1 MALHKHSNVKKRHP
15 HASQGIG
22 STQQEAKDQYHHII
36 HKNRQILADMT
47 NKLEVGDDLIDLHDD
62 VQQLSTKLRHKSAEY
77 VTLEALALYS
87 HDENI
92 VELRNQ
98 LFFTTKMIY
107 GDLVTEFSREYAE
120 NTQDAEVE
128 DYADCTP
135 MSGGDKP
142 LSARALVGLFFD
154 NIYRLTKNARV
165 RKKMLNKLGGR

>member
-1 MALHKHSNVKKRHP
+1 MALHRHSNVRKRHQQ
-15 HASQGIG
+15 ANQGIG
-22 STQQEAKDQYHHII
+22 AIHPEAKDQYHHII

-62 VQQLSTKLRHKSAEY
+62 IQQLSTKLRHKSAEY

-87 HDENI
+87 DDENI
-92 VELRNQ
+92 VELRKQ

-128 DYADCTP
+128 DYGDCTP
-135 MSGGDKP
+135 ESHDKKP
-142 LSARALVGLFFD
+142 LSARELVMTFFD
-154 NIYRLTKNARV
+154 HIYRLTKNARI
-165 RKKMLNKLGGR
+165 RKKMLNKLSRR